1 VRFLIDECLSVALVA
16 VAASA
21 GHEARHVAHIGR
33 AGSKDRDI
41 VRYAAAEDFVVV
53 TNNASDFRRL
63 FAAQTLHAGLVILI
77 PNVGRAMQCRLFQA
91 ALDQLV
97 VFGEPVNQ
105 VLEVD
110 LAGDDV
116 TFALYDLPGEM
127 PRGTR

>member
-1 VRFLIDECLSVALVA
+1 MRFLIDECPSVAPVA
-16 VAASA
+16 VAANA
-21 GHEARHVAHIGR
+21 GHEARRVAHIGR

-63 FAAQTLHAGLVILI
+63 FGAQTLHAGLVIPI
-77 PNVGRAMQCRLFQA
+77 PNVGHAMQCRLFQA
-91 ALDQLV
+91 ALDQLA

-116 TFALYDLPGEM
+116 TFAL
-127 PRGTR
+127 